1 MREARGILVACPLTR
16 ISGGGQDY
24 ADLRGNNST
33 GSESGEIRLHGRYEL
48 NFYSFGQVTRDVL
61 VFVSSRSRVGV
72 YHLCLKEAGSAE

>member
-1 MREARGILVACPLTR
+1 MREARGILVALPLTR

-48 NFYSFGQVTRDVL
+48 TFYSFGQVTRDGFFL
-61 VFVSSRSRVGV
+61 VSSRSRVELIT
-72 YHLCLKEAGSAE
+72 YA